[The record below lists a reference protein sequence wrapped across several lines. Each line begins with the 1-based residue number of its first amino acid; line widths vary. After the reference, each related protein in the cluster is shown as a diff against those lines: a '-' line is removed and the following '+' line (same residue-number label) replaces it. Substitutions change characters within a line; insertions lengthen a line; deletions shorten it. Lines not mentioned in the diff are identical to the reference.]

1 MNFMRA
7 QGGPPGPPGPA
18 GPPGPG
24 GPAGA
29 AGADGAMGPAGPA
42 GAVGADG
49 AVGPAGPAG
58 AAGAAGA
65 AGVVGPAGPA
75 GAAGAVGPAG
85 PAGAVGPAGAAG
97 PAGPVGAAG
106 AAGAA
111 GAVGP
116 VGPAGPAGAIGP
128 AGAAGAIGPAGAA
141 GADGAAGAAGPNL
154 PRPTTVGQYASFD
167 MFPLATTTG
176 TMPVQTIFFTP
187 SWITASTAV
196 DALILEVVTA
206 AGAGTSSLVF
216 AIYAS
221 SGGKP
226 GARTANFSASPIPFS
241 GTGLQILATGGVV
254 IIPGLIFVACLWTG
268 TAVTGPVVRMNT
280 GVHPAISGTALYSGS
295 TATGYKQTAT
305 SMPLNAAPALITPVN
320 VPTILFQIG

>member
-18 GPPGPG
+18 GPPGPD

-29 AGADGAMGPAGPA
+29 AGADGAMGASGPA
-42 GAVGADG
+42 GAVGVDG
-49 AVGPAGPAG
+49 GVGPAGPAG
-58 AAGAAGA
+58 AAGVAGA
-65 AGVVGPAGPA
+65 AGPA
-75 GAAGAVGPAG
+75 GAAGAVGAAG

-97 PAGPVGAAG
+97 AIGPAGPAGPVGAAG
-106 AAGAA
+106 T
-111 GAVGP
+111 VGP
-116 VGPAGPAGAIGP
+116 VGPAGSAGAIGP

-141 GADGAAGAAGPNL
+141 GADGAAGAAGPNI

-187 SWITASTAV
+187 CWITASTAV

-206 AGAGTSSLVF
+206 AGAGTSGLVF

-226 GARTANFSASPIPFS
+226 GARTANFSASPISFS
-241 GTGLQILATGGVV
+241 GTGLHILTTGGVV
-254 IIPGLIFVACLWTG
+254 ITPGLIFVACLWTG
-268 TAVTGPVVRMNT
+268 TAATGPVIRMNT
-280 GVHPAISGTALYSGS
+280 GVHPAISGTALYNGS